1 MSRFRTMRRTWDS
14 LALRERRLVAL
25 AAALLLAVLLWMI
38 GIAPA
43 ANTVRSAPARLDALD
58 LQLQAMQRLAAQARA
73 LQGRASVGR
82 EDAVRALES
91 STQQRL
97 GASAQLSVT
106 GDRAVVTVRG
116 AAPDVLAQWLSHV
129 RAVARVTPGKASL
142 TRGASGWDGSMVFD
156 LPPAAL

>member
-1 MSRFRTMRRTWDS
+1 MRRTWDS
-14 LALRERRLVAL
+14 LAVRERRLVAM

-43 ANTVRSAPARLDALD
+43 VNTVRSAPARLDALD
-58 LQLQAMQRLAAQARA
+58 LQLQAMQKLAAQARA

-97 GASAQLSVT
+97 GASAQFSVT

-116 AAPDVLAQWLSHV
+116 AAPDVLAQWLSQV

-142 TRGASGWDGSMVFD
+142 TRGSSGWDGSMVFD